1 MSALRQEITENRKL
15 DTILWV
21 VGVAFAAFLAVGVYQ
36 LISFGE
42 VKAQTVSN
50 TADIEKIR
58 GDYLPLFAFEYIVE
72 SNNELINLISIIQQT
87 TKDDPRYLD
96 AIKKWNDL
104 QQEVI
109 RQAGQNKRSGSGG
122 TSAIGGE

>member
-1 MSALRQEITENRKL
+1 MSALRTESPENKKL
-15 DTILWV
+15 DTILWI

-42 VKAQTVSN
+42 VKAQTVTN
-50 TADIEKIR
+50 TTNIEKIQ
-58 GDYLPLFAFEYIVE
+58 GDYLPYFAFEYIVE

-96 AIKKWNDL
+96 AIKKWNEL
-104 QQEVI
+104 QQEIVK
-109 RQAGQNKRSGSGG
+109 QAGQNKRSGGGG
-122 TSAIGGE
+122 TAPIGGE